1 MNARA
6 LLLLLLLTVALAL
19 TPRYRREGLIL
30 STVLIVLM
38 GWQLWAPTASNLR
51 TPQASVASTP
61 SQAVALPTEQIQLT
75 SPVLTGDGAPW
86 RLAGVLTN
94 HAKVMVREVKLS
106 IVRRSC
112 SLPDQAFD
120 QCLLVWQGEHTLQ
133 IKIPTGTT
141 QSFEAS
147 VWSHDSVPKPAGVV
161 RDQIQVVAANGY
173 GQ

>member
-6 LLLLLLLTVALAL
+6 LLLLLMLTVALAL

-30 STVLIVLM
+30 SAVLIVLM
-38 GWQLWAPTASNLR
+38 GWQLWVPTASNLR

-86 RLAGVLTN
+86 RLAGTLTN
-94 HAKVMVREVKLS
+94 HAQSMLREVRLL

-133 IKIPTGTT
+133 IKIPTGAT
-141 QSFEAS
+141 QSFEVS
-147 VWSHDSVPKPAGVV
+147 VWSHDSVPKPVGLV

>member
-19 TPRYRREGLIL
+19 TPRYRRVGLIL
-30 STVLIVLM
+30 SAVLIVLM
-38 GWQLWAPTASNLR
+38 GWQLLAPTASHLSKPPANVVSN
-51 TPQASVASTP
+51 PVQAS
-61 SQAVALPTEQIQLT
+61 ALPIEQVQLT
-75 SPVLTGDGAPW
+75 SAVLSGDGAPW

-94 HAKVMVREVKLS
+94 HAKVMVREVQLL

-112 SLPDQAFD
+112 DLPDQAFD

>member
-30 STVLIVLM
+30 SAVLIVLM
-38 GWQLWAPTASNLR
+38 GWQLLAPSASNLR

-61 SQAVALPTEQIQLT
+61 SQAVALPTEQVQLT
-75 SPVLTGDGAPW
+75 SAVLSGDGAPW
-86 RLAGVLTN
+86 RLVGTLTN
-94 HAKVMVREVKLS
+94 HAQGMLREVRLL

-112 SLPDQAFD
+112 DLPDQAFE
-120 QCLLVWQGEHTLQ
+120 QCLLMWQGEYTLQ

-141 QSFEAS
+141 QSFDVS
-147 VWSHDSVPKPAGVV
+147 VWSHDSVPKPVGLV